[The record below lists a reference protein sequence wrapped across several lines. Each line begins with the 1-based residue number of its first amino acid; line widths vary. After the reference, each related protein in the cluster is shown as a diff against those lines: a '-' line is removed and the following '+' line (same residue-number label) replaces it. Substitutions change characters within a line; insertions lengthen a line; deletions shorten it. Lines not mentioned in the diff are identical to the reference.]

1 MARIRETNF
10 VTIQSYMVTDL
21 KLKGN
26 ELIIYAIIN
35 GFCQDGEH
43 KFNGSLQY
51 LADWTNSTKQGVIK
65 NLKSLVEKGYIIKNS
80 ENINGVNKVEYYTTM
95 FNRGIKQSLIG
106 GIKQSLT
113 NNIYI
118 DKIEDIKEIIDYL
131 NTKLNTNYK
140 SNTKQTQSMINAR
153 FKEGFTVEDFK
164 MVIDKKYKEWLNT
177 EFEQYLTPQTLFG
190 TKFEKYL
197 NQKTTKEVDPYAGIP
212 RL

>member
-131 NTKLNTNYK
+131 NTKLDTNYK
-140 SNTKQTQSMINAR
+140 YTTKQTQSMINAR
-153 FKEGFTVEDFK
+153 LKEGFTVDDFK
-164 MVIDKKYKEWLNT
+164 KVIDKKYNEWLNT
-177 EFEQYLTPQTLFG
+177 EFEQYLTPQTLFS

-197 NQKTTKEVDPYAGIP
+197 NQKTKREVNPYEGV
-212 RL
+212 RVL

>member
-43 KFNGSLQY
+43 KFNGSLLY